1 MSSDKV
7 AAIEEC
13 IDAILSILGVKA
25 TESNKD
31 TPKRVAKMY
40 VNELFKNTNE
50 NVDEFVNG
58 LTTFPYES
66 NGYGTPVKVKTS
78 VKSMCE
84 HHLMPFF
91 GKVTVEYIPSDKI
104 IGLSKIPRLVDFLS
118 RKPTLQE
125 NLTEQ
130 IADCLDKL
138 LSPKYLKVTMVCTH
152 TCVELRGAEKPCKT
166 KTIAERGER
175 NGKAKIQKDTEK

>member
-1 MSSDKV
+1 MSKDFHKFLRRNIT
-7 AAIEEC
+7 AWYEFDFDDEEEYGFQYF
-13 IDAILSILGVKA
+13 L
-25 TESNKD
+25 
-31 TPKRVAKMY
+31 
-40 VNELFKNTNE
+40 EL
-50 NVDEFVNG
+50 
-58 LTTFPYES
+58 
-66 NGYGTPVKVKTS
+66 
-78 VKSMCE
+78 CW
-84 HHLMPFF
+84 
-91 GKVTVEYIPSDKI
+91 
-104 IGLSKIPRLVDFLS
+104 
-118 RKPTLQE
+118 QE